1 MSDKERI
8 YQALKSKNYFE
19 YERKDSLEVLEKA
32 RRLEDVVIK
41 LERISNG
48 EHLLFRY
55 NPHNRC
61 FFDVTPTQQDEDSLS
76 KNHSY
81 SFHLERK
88 KNNFLS
94 KKSHI

>member
-41 LERISNG
+41 LERISNQY
-48 EHLLFRY
+48 R
-55 NPHNRC
+55 R
-61 FFDVTPTQQDEDSLS
+61 VQ
-76 KNHSY
+76 K
-81 SFHLERK
+81 
-88 KNNFLS
+88 
-94 KKSHI
+94 